1 MVGLYTI
8 TQKIMCKLCRLRQE
22 VTIAQ
27 KRCKRQEGRGRKSE
41 KRREKKRE
49 RERENGREERERENG
64 REERERENGREERE
78 RENGREEREREDETE
93 ETRSRTRA
101 LRDDTPKRHPELV
114 SGSLF

>member
-27 KRCKRQEGRGRKSE
+27 KKDVRG
-41 KRREKKRE
+41 KRE
-49 RERENGREERERENG
+49 EVGRARRGERRKEK
-64 REERERENGREERE
+64 E

-93 ETRSRTRA
+93 DTRSRIGA
-101 LRDDTPKRHPELV
+101 LRDDSAAKLGNHPEQKNHKQEP
-114 SGSLF
+114 

>member
-49 RERENGREERERENG
+49 RERENGREERERE
-64 REERERENGREERE
+64 
-78 RENGREEREREDETE
+78 DETE